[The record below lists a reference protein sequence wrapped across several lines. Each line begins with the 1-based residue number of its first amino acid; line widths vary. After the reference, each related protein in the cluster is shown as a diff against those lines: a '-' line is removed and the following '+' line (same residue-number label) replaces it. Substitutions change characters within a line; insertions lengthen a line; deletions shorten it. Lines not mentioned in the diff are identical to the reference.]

1 MTDRNTPVGI
11 VAVGTY
17 VPEPVMTAADI
28 AAASGIEEWVIREK
42 FGITQK
48 HVPGPNDH
56 TNQMAVWAA
65 QDCLSKCDIKP
76 DEIDLVLCTTEEWK
90 EYLLWTAGI
99 KLAYEIGATRA
110 WAIDVQMRCGTTIAA
125 MKMAKD
131 MMLADPEVNTV
142 LIAGGYRN
150 GDLINYRNHRTSF
163 MFNLAA
169 GGGALLLRKGWPAN
183 HVLGSHLM
191 SDGYMSEHVLVPAS
205 GTKRFPTDAAV
216 AEGLFYLD
224 LVQPEAMKDRLN
236 AVSMDNWMHCIDE
249 ALRKSRGGFTSNQG
263 TALDERAETRPYLTR
278 ANEGT
283 APDERGAV
291 GAGLP
296 PSRAQ
301 HRMKEEKPAPTTPTR
316 GDIGFLNVLHM
327 KPSAHL
333 DMLRRLGLREDQS
346 VYLSNYG
353 HIGQQDAMFSI
364 AEGLHQGRLK
374 DGDLMVIVAAGIG
387 YAWGA
392 AVVRWG

>member
-1 MTDRNTPVGI
+1 MTDTPAVGI

-17 VPEPVMTAADI
+17 APEPVMTAADI

-42 FGITQK
+42 FGITRK

-56 TNQMAVWAA
+56 TNQMAIWAA
-65 QDCLSKCDIKP
+65 QDCLARCHIKP

-125 MKMAKD
+125 LKMAKD
-131 MMLADPEVNTV
+131 MMIADPDINTV

-150 GDLINYRNHRTSF
+150 GDLIDYRNHRTSF

-169 GGGALLLRKGWPAN
+169 GGGALLLRRDWPRN
-183 HVLGSHLM
+183 HMLGSHLM
-191 SDGYMSEHVLVPAS
+191 SDGLMSEHVLVPAS
-205 GTKRFPTDAAV
+205 GTVRFPTDEARTQ
-216 AEGLFYLD
+216 GLFYLD
-224 LVQPEAMKDRLN
+224 LVQPEAMKERLN

-249 ALRKSRGGFTSNQG
+249 ALRKSRGGFS
-263 TALDERAETRPYLTR
+263 ADEQIMADEQEETRPYTR
-278 ANEGT
+278 A
-283 APDERGAV
+283 
-291 GAGLP
+291 
-296 PSRAQ
+296 
-301 HRMKEEKPAPTTPTR
+301 
-316 GDIGFLNVLHM
+316 DIGFLNVLHM

-333 DMLRRLGLREDQS
+333 DMLKRLGLREDQS
-346 VYLSNYG
+346 VYLSEYG

-364 AEGLHQGRLK
+364 AEGLKQGRLK

-392 AVVRWG
+392 GCVRWGE

>member
-1 MTDRNTPVGI
+1 MSERTAVGI
-11 VAVGTY
+11 AAVGTY
-17 VPEPVMTAADI
+17 SPAPVMTAADI

-42 FGITQK
+42 FGITCK
-48 HVPGPNDH
+48 HIPGPNDH
-56 TNQMAVWAA
+56 TNQMAIWAA
-65 QDCLSKCDIKP
+65 QDCLARCDIQP

-125 MKMAKD
+125 LKMAKD
-131 MMLADPEVNTV
+131 MMIADPDINTV

-150 GDLINYRNHRTSF
+150 GDLIDYKNHRTSF

-169 GGGALLLRKGWPAN
+169 GGGALLLRRDWPRN

-191 SDGYMSEHVLVPAS
+191 SDGLMSEHVLVPAS
-205 GTKRFPTDAAV
+205 GTVRFPTDEARAQ
-216 AEGLFYLD
+216 GLFYLD
-224 LVQPEAMKDRLN
+224 LVQPEAMKERLN

-249 ALRKSRGGFTSNQG
+249 ALRKSRSGFQ
-263 TALDERAETRPYLTR
+263 TRPYTR
-278 ANEGT
+278 A
-283 APDERGAV
+283 
-291 GAGLP
+291 
-296 PSRAQ
+296 
-301 HRMKEEKPAPTTPTR
+301 
-316 GDIGFLNVLHM
+316 DIGFLNVLHM

-333 DMLRRLGLREDQS
+333 DMLKRLGLREDQS
-346 VYLSNYG
+346 VYLSEYG

-364 AEGLHQGRLK
+364 AEGLKQGRLK

-392 AVVRWG
+392 GCVQWG

>member
-1 MTDRNTPVGI
+1 MSESSAGI
-11 VAVGTY
+11 VSVGMY

-28 AAASGIEEWVIREK
+28 AAASGIEEWVVREK

-48 HVPGPNDH
+48 HVPGPDDH
-56 TNQMAVWAA
+56 TNAMAVRAA
-65 QDCLSKCDIKP
+65 LDCLAHADIKP
-76 DEIDLVLCTTEEWK
+76 EDIDVVLCTTEEWK

-131 MMLADPEVNTV
+131 MMLADEEIRTV

-169 GGGALLLRKGWPAN
+169 GAGAMLLQRGYPRN
-183 HVLGSHLM
+183 RVLGSHLM
-191 SDGYMSEHVLVPAS
+191 TDGYMSEHVVVPAS

-224 LVQPEAMKDRLN
+224 LVEPEAMKSRLN
-236 AVSMDNWMHCIDE
+236 AVSMDNWMHCVDE
-249 ALRKSRGGFTSNQG
+249 ALRKSGSKPDGAGG
-263 TALDERAETRPYLTR
+263 TRSYTR
-278 ANEGT
+278 A
-283 APDERGAV
+283 
-291 GAGLP
+291 
-296 PSRAQ
+296 
-301 HRMKEEKPAPTTPTR
+301 
-316 GDIGFLNVLHM
+316 DIGYLNVLHM
-327 KPSAHL
+327 KPSAHK
-333 DMLRRLGLREDQS
+333 DMLQRLGLTEEQS
-346 VYLSNYG
+346 VYLSDYG
-353 HIGQQDAMFSI
+353 HIGQQDAMVSI
-364 AEGLHQGRLK
+364 VEGLRQGRLK

-387 YAWGA
+387 YTWGA
-392 AVVRWG
+392 GCVQWG